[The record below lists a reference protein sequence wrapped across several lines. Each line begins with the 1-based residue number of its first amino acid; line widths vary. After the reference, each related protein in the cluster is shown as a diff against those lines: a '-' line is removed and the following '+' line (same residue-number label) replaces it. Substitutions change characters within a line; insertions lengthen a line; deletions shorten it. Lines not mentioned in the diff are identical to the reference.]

1 VSALVGDACGHPS
14 RLRRLPTPHPI
25 FLLNYIIIIM
35 AISKQGGAF
44 GYLRKS
50 IGSVTYSAPK
60 LGISQERAQVAR
72 AKATEINNPNTVPQI
87 LQRMKLG
94 NITRFFSA
102 YENVINKGLMSHSFE
117 KVKYGQPS
125 RLYFNQQ
132 ALKKE
137 DAVYVPKGVDFFVPG
152 EYMVSEGSLQSLPWR
167 KELDAAPANILV
179 TVGTALTAQNIAALA
194 EYNVLAGMQITIQGA
209 IYRNGRYF
217 AACARVVVGLGNAW
231 TFTSQEFAATLSQI
245 VVGKEGSYFGAIG
258 DLTVAGATVIISEGM
273 DETKDKRSTETM
285 LLVNGYQSLRSH
297 DALQAA
303 IDSYLTGTS
312 VNALNSDWYLNQ
324 GNGQSFNG
332 RVMDQWVQCLDE
344 AGVEAIRDAY
354 YIIGEQLNETQ
365 SGQLAYTVFT
375 EDGTGEGAVYCLVAE
390 GSRQIHKAR
399 REDDS
404 ADVKGVEL
412 AETMTTGDGYPA
424 PINFVKMTA
433 EIAAQG
439 GFTLGAA

>member
-1 VSALVGDACGHPS
+1 
-14 RLRRLPTPHPI
+14 
-25 FLLNYIIIIM
+25 M

-125 RLYFNQQ
+125 RLYFNQM

-167 KELDAAPANILV
+167 KELAAAPANVLF
-179 TVGTALTAQNIAALA
+179 TVGTALTAENIAALA

-258 DLTVAGATVIISEGM
+258 DVTVAGATVIISEGM

-285 LLVNGYQSLRSH
+285 LLVNGYQSLRSPE
-297 DALQAA
+297 ALQAA
-303 IDSYLTGTS
+303 IDSYLNGTT
-312 VNALNSDWYLNQ
+312 VNSLNSDWYLNQ
-324 GNGQSFNG
+324 GNGQAFNG
-332 RVMDQWVQCLDE
+332 RVIATEHIGLLDPTGVTVLGDGFFIVGE
-344 AGVEAIRDAY
+344 QLSETQGGQLRYTIFTTDGTDAGTAYSIVRDN
-354 YIIGEQLNETQ
+354 IIGE
-365 SGQLAYTVFT
+365 SKMD
-375 EDGTGEGAVYCLVAE
+375 DGTTAITGAA
-390 GSRQIHKAR
+390 
-399 REDDS
+399 
-404 ADVKGVEL
+404 L
-412 AETMTTGDGYPA
+412 AAAMLDAGYPA
-424 PINFVKMTA
+424 PIAYGKMTA
-433 EIAAQG
+433 EVAAQG
-439 GFTLGAA
+439 GFTLGA

>member
-1 VSALVGDACGHPS
+1 MLFRS
-14 RLRRLPTPHPI
+14 T
-25 FLLNYIIIIM
+25 
-35 AISKQGGAF
+35 SK
-44 GYLRKS
+44 RC
-50 IGSVTYSAPK
+50 
-60 LGISQERAQVAR
+60 
-72 AKATEINNPNTVPQI
+72 
-87 LQRMKLG
+87 
-94 NITRFFSA
+94 
-102 YENVINKGLMSHSFE
+102 
-117 KVKYGQPS
+117 
-125 RLYFNQQ
+125 
-132 ALKKE
+132 
-137 DAVYVPKGVDFFVPG
+137 
-152 EYMVSEGSLQSLPWR
+152 
-167 KELDAAPANILV
+167 
-179 TVGTALTAQNIAALA
+179 
-194 EYNVLAGMQITIQGA
+194 
-209 IYRNGRYF
+209 RYF

-332 RVMDQWVQCLDE
+332 RVMDQWVECLDE

-354 YIIGEQLNETQ
+354 FIIGEQLNETQ

-375 EDGTGEGAVYCLVAE
+375 EDGTGEGAAYCLVAE
-390 GSRQIHKAR
+390 GSKQIHKAR

-404 ADVKGVEL
+404 ADVKGVEV
-412 AETMTTGDGYPA
+412 ATTMTDKDGYPA

-439 GFTLGAA
+439 GFTLGA